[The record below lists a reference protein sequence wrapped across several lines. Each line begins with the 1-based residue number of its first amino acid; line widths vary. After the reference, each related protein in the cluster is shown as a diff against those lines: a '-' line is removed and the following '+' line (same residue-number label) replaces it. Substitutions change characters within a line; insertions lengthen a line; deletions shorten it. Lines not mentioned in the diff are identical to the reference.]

1 MSAAANETTKPPE
14 PPSPFSAK
22 APTSKP
28 TTPLTS
34 VERAL
39 KASLLPAEIRDV
51 HLYAFS
57 RRMLYADGAVRIDC
71 PQAILA
77 IGSILRETE
86 HFSNCECNSSMSIV

>member
-1 MSAAANETTKPPE
+1 MAAVADGMTKLPE
-14 PPSPFSAK
+14 SPSPFPAK
-22 APTSKP
+22 APASKP